1 MTSDSKD
8 RELDTPQDRL
18 NRLLMALANIVVQMK
33 GSLEKDHIIPTA
45 QVSEAHTIM
54 GELTWT
60 AGAVEAVMICKASD
74 EQPKIEVV
82 H

>member
-1 MTSDSKD
+1 MTLDSKD
-8 RELDTPQDRL
+8 RDLDTPQGRL
-18 NRLLMALANIVVQMK
+18 NRLLVALASAIVEMK
-33 GSLEKDHIIPTA
+33 GSLEKDHAIPTS
-45 QVSEAHTIM
+45 QISEAHTIM

-74 EQPKIEVV
+74 DQPKIEVI